1 MSESFALVLWVLPVA
16 GVLVIAAVLIR
27 RARAR
32 RRRRRG
38 RPVLLWH
45 RF

>member
-1 MSESFALVLWVLPVA
+1 MSEAFAWLLWALPVTGILA
-16 GVLVIAAVLIR
+16 IAAVLIR
-27 RARAR
+27 GALAR

>member
-1 MSESFALVLWVLPVA
+1 MSEAFAWLLWALPVT
-16 GVLVIAAVLIR
+16 GILVIAAVLIR
-27 RARAR
+27 GARA

>member
-1 MSESFALVLWVLPVA
+1 MSEAFAWMLWALPVA
-16 GVLVIAAVLIR
+16 GVLGIAAVLIR

-32 RRRRRG
+32 RRRRG
-38 RPVLLWH
+38 RPVLLWP